1 MKSTTVQ
8 KIAISIENPLLFQIF
23 HGYFYTPYV
32 QPESYNGRLD
42 FPILLYS
49 SSITKVTLPLF
60 HSSGIRYTRNKGWKL
75 VPVRVAG
82 LMN

>member
-1 MKSTTVQ
+1 MHAFSYYIICQILIKKYYLKTCRFLFLYFSV
-8 KIAISIENPLLFQIF
+8 SFLL
-23 HGYFYTPYV
+23 
-32 QPESYNGRLD
+32 L
-42 FPILLYS
+42 
-49 SSITKVTLPLF
+49 TKVTLPLF